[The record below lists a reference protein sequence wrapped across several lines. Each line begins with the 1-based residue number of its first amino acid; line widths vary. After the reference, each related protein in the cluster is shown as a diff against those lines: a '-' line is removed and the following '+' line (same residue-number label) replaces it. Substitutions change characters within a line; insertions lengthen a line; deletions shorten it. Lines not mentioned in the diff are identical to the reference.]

1 MFACWFVCL
10 SVCLPQGGVEQYEGV
25 AESVR
30 TTRWLLIRSPSLFHT
45 STADR
50 GWVTVGESTSH
61 QLALS
66 LSLAMR
72 QRLAMKRLQTVEQIM
87 YLREVLILTVVIL
100 QRHTSLSD
108 EIYKNCNT

>member
-50 GWVTVGESTSH
+50 GWVTVWGDQQPPIGTFVK
-61 QLALS
+61 LS
-66 LSLAMR
+66 NEATAR
-72 QRLAMKRLQTVEQIM
+72 
-87 YLREVLILTVVIL
+87 
-100 QRHTSLSD
+100 D
-108 EIYKNCNT
+108 EKIADG